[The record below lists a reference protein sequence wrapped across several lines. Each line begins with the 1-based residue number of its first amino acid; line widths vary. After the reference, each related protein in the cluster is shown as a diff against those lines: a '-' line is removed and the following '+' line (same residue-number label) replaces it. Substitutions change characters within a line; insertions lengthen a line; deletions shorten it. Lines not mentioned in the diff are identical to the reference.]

1 MPDTSAPRWYA
12 LRDLSRRNSK
22 APAYLR
28 LADSGFRVFTP
39 LRWEVTV
46 KAGRRIRREVPVI
59 TDLLFVHSS
68 KDRLDEAVNRIPT
81 LQYRY
86 RLGHTI
92 HEPLTV
98 RDADMD
104 RFINAVSHANDVR
117 YYMPDEIRPEMYGKE
132 IRVIGGPFDGFQGRL
147 LSLRGSRKKRLIVEI
162 PGFITAAV
170 EVLPDYIQLTK

>member
-1 MPDTSAPRWYA
+1 MVRPARPLATQFKGARIPPACRQRIPSVHSAEMGS
-12 LRDLSRRNSK
+12 DCKSR
-22 APAYLR
+22 PTH
-28 LADSGFRVFTP
+28 TP
-39 LRWEVTV
+39 
-46 KAGRRIRREVPVI
+46 EVPVI

-68 KDRLDEAVNRIPT
+68 KDSLDEAVNRIPT

-92 HEPLTV
+92 HKPLTV

-104 RFINAVSHANDVR
+104 RFINAVSHVNDVR

-170 EVLPDYIQLTK
+170 EVPPDYIQLTK